1 MAIKAVIWDVGGVLI
16 RTENP
21 EPRGELATELGVT
34 REFLVELVFGGE
46 QGTRAQT
53 GEISQDEIWAYARN
67 ELKLSS
73 NEYPDLR
80 QRFFRGDILD
90 SKLVAFIRT
99 IKPHY
104 KIGIISNAWSEL
116 PTALEEWEILDLFDV
131 VVGSGDVG
139 IMKPDPKIYQIAL
152 DYLAVKPD
160 EAVFIDDFIE
170 NVQGARQLGI
180 HTIYFRNRDQA
191 LIELKSLLGM

>member
-1 MAIKAVIWDVGGVLI
+1 MTIKAVIWDIGGVLV

-21 EPRGELATELGVT
+21 KPRGELAMELGVT
-34 REFLVELVFGGE
+34 REFLVELVFGGD

-53 GEISQDEIWAYARN
+53 GEISQDDIWAYARN

-73 NEYPDLR
+73 GEYPDLKK
-80 QRFFRGDILD
+80 RFFGGDILD

-99 IKPHY
+99 LKPHY

-116 PTALEEWEILDLFDV
+116 PAALDEWEILDVFDV
-131 VVGSGDVG
+131 VIGSGDVG

-152 DYLAVKPD
+152 EYLAVEPD

-170 NVQGARQLGI
+170 NIQGARQIGI
-180 HTIYFRNRDQA
+180 HTIHFRNREQA
-191 LIELKSLLGM
+191 LNELKTLLEI